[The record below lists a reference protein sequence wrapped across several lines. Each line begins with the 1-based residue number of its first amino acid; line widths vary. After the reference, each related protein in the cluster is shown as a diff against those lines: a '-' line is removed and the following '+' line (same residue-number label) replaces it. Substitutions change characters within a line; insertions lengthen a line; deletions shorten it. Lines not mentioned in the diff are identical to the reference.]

1 MKVTSVMK
9 GAGIVVFILVTMAMQ
24 HHRTAKVSQ
33 WPQIL
38 GEVEQIGRDE
48 GTVSVSVPL
57 FGNGSHSSRHSRR
70 YPVAVAYRYE
80 VNGVTYH
87 GSYQH
92 GFFTSSEADQ
102 AIAAHPIGSQIAL
115 RYDPVDPDDSELNSL
130 VMNNQKTQ

>member
-1 MKVTSVMK
+1 MKVTTVMK
-9 GAGIVVFILVTMAMQ
+9 GAGMVVFILITMAMQ

-38 GEVEQIGRDE
+38 GEIEQIGRNDS
-48 GTVSVSVPL
+48 SVSVNIPVV
-57 FGNGSHSSRHSRR
+57 GNSSYSSRHGRR
-70 YPVAVAYRYE
+70 YPVAVTYRYQ

-92 GFFTSSEADQ
+92 GFFSGEEADLVVTT
-102 AIAAHPIGSQIAL
+102 HPAGSQIAL

-130 VMNNQKTQ
+130 LKTK